1 MHTTTSI
8 SATFDCTLE
17 RAFKTAMLCD
27 LSKIHTGYGVMPK
40 VTHVTDDEDW
50 GQPGSSKKVHVASSL
65 TQKGGFASVDNVLE
79 REENQYWVIEVNQ
92 FQSWMLGFYSFIGKW
107 ETKEIEP
114 SKIEI
119 TYSYEQ
125 HTRSVLLY
133 PACWL
138 FTRFFWKRYMKQVME
153 NIRGLVEEEEP
164 YLYS

>member
-1 MHTTTSI
+1 
-8 SATFDCTLE
+8 
-17 RAFKTAMLCD
+17 
-27 LSKIHTGYGVMPK
+27 MPK
-40 VTHVTDDEDW
+40 VTHVTEDEDW

-79 REENQYWVIEVNQ
+79 RVENQYWVIEVNQ

-107 ETKEIEP
+107 ETTEIAP

-125 HTRSVLLY
+125 HTRSALLY
-133 PACWL
+133 PVCWL
-138 FTRFFWKRYMKQVME
+138 FTRFFWKRYMKQVLE

-164 YLYS
+164 YLYP